1 MIALALTILLS
12 TDTIATSSHTID
24 EVVVVSAAG
33 EGRKRSAKGQVA
45 SIDEHLAE
53 LSHVNLV
60 RRGSY
65 AWEPVV
71 NNMQTERVSTTIDGM
86 KIFYACTD
94 KMDPVTSY
102 VESSNLQSIL
112 LNSGLNG
119 NPQSTGNIGG
129 SLDLKLKKVGFSPL
143 PTSPKG
149 EESHPVGSS
158 PLGGIRGGLSS
169 GYETNGHLQVY
180 GADAS
185 FSTQRFYT
193 NGGVFYRHADNYK
206 EGGGRRVEFSQ
217 FRKVNVFANAGVRL
231 SPLPTSPKRE
241 ESFTSPSL
249 PTSPKGEESH
259 SVGSSPLG
267 GIRGG
272 LDILEGTFI
281 FDRAT
286 DVGYPALNMDV
297 AKAEAFITSLAYKH
311 QWLGG
316 FLNSWETKAYY
327 NHITHVMDDTKRP
340 DVEIHMDMPG
350 KSWTSGLYSLLSASN
365 ERHDVQANYDLYY
378 NRLFADMTMYPGGAA
393 PMYMVTWPDVGTLNT
408 GLALTDLMSL
418 TNRQSLKVSAKLAW
432 QTQRLN
438 NEEGYHALEVF
449 FPGMKQS
456 YHQLT
461 GRVAL
466 NYQLSDLNSQFNFGV
481 GWGSRAPTVTEAYGY
496 YLNNTFDQYDYIGNP
511 RLKNESAIELNGAY
525 KLSIPHSQ
533 ISIGLDANAFFF
545 NNYIIGQFENRLSP
559 MTVDAE
565 GVKVYGNLD
574 HATIVNTS
582 FTAEWKPLHWL
593 AWNTRLSYAIGR
605 DDKGDP
611 LPLISPFAYTSNF
624 TFVYKRL
631 QGKVELRGNGKQVN
645 YGKKYGETVTPAW
658 VIGNISGE
666 YTLSIHKYALTL
678 RVGVE
683 NIADKRYTT
692 YSDWCDIPQ
701 KGRNLY
707 TNLSVQL

>member
-1 MIALALTILLS
+1 MIALALTILLA
-12 TDTIATSSHTID
+12 TDTIATSSHTIG
-24 EVVVVSAAG
+24 EVVVVAAAG
-33 EGRKRSAKGQVA
+33 EGRKRSAKGKVA

-71 NNMQTERVSTTIDGM
+71 NNMQTERVATTIDGM

-129 SLDLKLKKVGFSPL
+129 SLDLKLRKAGFNADPF
-143 PTSPKG
+143 
-149 EESHPVGSS
+149 HVNADV
-158 PLGGIRGGLSS
+158 

-206 EGGGRRVEFSQ
+206 EGGGRKVEFSQ
-217 FRKVNVFANAGVRL
+217 FQKVNAFANAGMRL
-231 SPLPTSPKRE
+231 
-241 ESFTSPSL
+241 
-249 PTSPKGEESH
+249 GERD
-259 SVGSSPLG
+259 VV
-267 GIRGG
+267 
-272 LDILEGTFI
+272 EGTFI

-316 FLNSWETKAYY
+316 FFNSWETKAYY

-365 ERHDVQANYDLYY
+365 GRHDVQANYDLYY

-408 GLALTDLMSL
+408 GLALTDLVSL

-438 NEEGYHALEVF
+438 NEEGYRALEVF
-449 FPGMKQS
+449 FPGMKRS
-456 YHQLT
+456 YQQVT

-466 NYQLSDLNSQFNFGV
+466 NYQLSTLHSQLNFGA

-511 RLKNESAIELNGAY
+511 RLKNESAIELNGAA
-525 KLSIPHSQ
+525 KFSMLNDRL
-533 ISIGLDANAFFF
+533 SIGLDANAFFLS
-545 NNYIIGQFENRLSP
+545 NYIIGQFENRLSA

-611 LPLISPFAYTSNF
+611 LPLISPFTYTSNF
-624 TFVYKRL
+624 TFAYKRL

-666 YTLSIHKYALTL
+666 YTLSIHKYALTF

-701 KGRNLY
+701 KGRNVY
-707 TNLSVQL
+707 VNLSVQL